1 MILRE
6 DMLPRETSALATV
19 FVACSIPFARKRGCA
34 TVRHSFQAGN
44 ADRTVPYEVP
54 EIGEEVIEIKAAARD
69 PGLVRKS
76 R

>member
-6 DMLPRETSALATV
+6 DMLPVKTSALATA
-19 FVACSIPFARKRGCA
+19 FVACFIPFARSAWRA

-44 ADRTVPYEVP
+44 ADRTVRIEVP

-69 PGLVRKS
+69 RVLVRKS